1 MQVHVVVPP
10 HAPRQ
15 SRALALDARVGHA
28 RPVEERPT
36 SDPLAAVVRVA
47 AAAIA
52 LQAAASA
59 GLPEL
64 TAHQQLAVAT
74 IAGEDLDAAL
84 EDLNDHL
91 PGIRAEID
99 SGVALERVLAE
110 YDVRVSPATD
120 AEGEIVRALVP
131 VAIAAEAL
139 RTQAASGVSTDAW
152 RHLEERLVALERTEP
167 VIHARL
173 TAQVETWLADA
184 ARDLPPQ
191 AP

>member
-1 MQVHVVVPP
+1 MWSFPAGRRVNRP
-10 HAPRQ
+10 ALDL
-15 SRALALDARVGHA
+15 RALVGHA
-28 RPVEERPT
+28 RPMDESPV
-36 SDPLAAVVRVA
+36 SDPLGAAVRVA
-47 AAAIA
+47 GAAIA

-59 GLPEL
+59 GLPYL
-64 TAHQQLAVAT
+64 TPHQQLAVAT

-99 SGVALERVLAE
+99 AGVGIARVLAD
-110 YDVRVSPATD
+110 YDNQVPPATD

-139 RTQAASGVSTDAW
+139 RAQAETGVSTDAW
-152 RHLEERLVALERTEP
+152 RHLEERLVALELAEP

-173 TAQVETWLADA
+173 TEQVESWLADA
-184 ARDLPPQ
+184 ARDLPPD

>member
-1 MQVHVVVPP
+1 
-10 HAPRQ
+10 
-15 SRALALDARVGHA
+15 
-28 RPVEERPT
+28 VEEQPT
-36 SDPLAAVVRVA
+36 PDPLGAVVRVA

-52 LQAAASA
+52 LQATASA

-99 SGVALERVLAE
+99 SGVAVERVLAG
-110 YDVRVSPATD
+110 YDARVPPATD

-131 VAIAAEAL
+131 VAVAAEAL
-139 RTQAASGVSTDAW
+139 RTQAESGVSTDAW
-152 RHLEERLVALERTEP
+152 RHLEERLVALERAEP
-167 VIHARL
+167 VIHSRL
-173 TAQVETWLADA
+173 TQQVETWLADA
-184 ARDLPPQ
+184 ARDLPPE

>member
-1 MQVHVVVPP
+1 MVLPLR
-10 HAPRQ
+10 ALRQ
-15 SRALALDARVGHA
+15 SPALALRAPVGHA
-28 RPVEERPT
+28 RHVEEQPT
-36 SDPLAAVVRVA
+36 PDPLGAVVRVA

-99 SGVALERVLAE
+99 SGVAVERVLAE
-110 YDVRVSPATD
+110 YDARVPAATD

-139 RTQAASGVSTDAW
+139 RTQAESGVSTDAW
-152 RHLEERLVALERTEP
+152 RHLEGRLVALERAEP

-173 TAQVETWLADA
+173 TEQVETWLADA
-184 ARDLPPQ
+184 ARELPPE